1 MADVASPPT
10 ARAVDVVE
18 LLANADGQ
26 HYRLSEI
33 AASLGL
39 SIGTAHN
46 ILSTLVDRG
55 WAARDTI
62 DKTFT
67 VGPSLEITA
76 AAAVSTRVLAGRAQ
90 ALAVELAERLECAA
104 SVVERSGDELVI
116 TSFESVNPEL
126 PETTPGESYPYSP
139 PFGCAFAAWDT
150 QNEQDAWVER
160 GAGGNDELA
169 LRLRQG
175 LAITRARGFDVDRT
189 TPALAM
195 AMQLVGTLDASQ
207 LPSRI
212 RQVRDQ
218 LAEFAALGFLPDPD
232 TKAAYEVF
240 SIVAPVFDR
249 RARVQLILS
258 LHPFRRMTAR
268 QVTAM
273 GRRLLT
279 SVKTLNP

>member
-1 MADVASPPT
+1 MADIASPPT

-18 LLANADGQ
+18 LLAKADGQ

-33 AASLGL
+33 AGLLGL

-55 WAARDTI
+55 WAARDAI

-67 VGPSLEITA
+67 VGPALEIIA
-76 AAAVSTRVLAGRAQ
+76 AAAVSTRVSAGRAQ

-116 TSFESVNPEL
+116 TCFESANPEL
-126 PETTPGESYPYSP
+126 PETIPGESYPYSP

-150 QNEQDAWVER
+150 QTEQDAWVER

-169 LRLRQG
+169 RRLRQG
-175 LAITRARGFDVDRT
+175 LAVTRDRGFDVDRT

-195 AMQLVGTLDASQ
+195 AMQLVGTLDTSQ

-212 RQVRDQ
+212 REVRNQ
-218 LAEFAALGFLPDPD
+218 LTEFAALGFLPDPD
-232 TKAAYEVF
+232 TKAAYQVF

-249 RARVQLILS
+249 RGRVQLNLS

-273 GRRLLT
+273 GRQLLT
-279 SVKTLNP
+279 AVETLNP